1 MTLRP
6 ADSLVGVT
14 QGPSSALHASSEII
28 SAPIWLG
35 FPAVAE
41 PGIQPGVSASQ
52 AHGRKGAEKLL
63 RLGLLA
69 GCMDWYGPL
78 WCACVRARVR
88 VRAHVRIRV
97 HVCVCA
103 RTGGCVQG
111 HVSAEVIGQA
121 WSFNLYFETGLLT
134 KPGARGLG
142 YNGFRGLLASSFC
155 GLLHRLFM

>member
-78 WCACVRARVR
+78 WCACVRVC
-88 VRAHVRIRV
+88 VCV
-97 HVCVCA
+97 HMCVYVCTCVCA
-103 RTGGCVQG
+103 RAQVGVCKG
-111 HVSAEVIGQA
+111 
-121 WSFNLYFETGLLT
+121 
-134 KPGARGLG
+134 
-142 YNGFRGLLASSFC
+142 
-155 GLLHRLFM
+155 M

>member
-52 AHGRKGAEKLL
+52 AYGRKGAEELL
-63 RLGLLA
+63 RLGLFA

-78 WCACVRARVR
+78 WCACVRARVHTHVR
-88 VRAHVRIRV
+88 VRVCG
-97 HVCVCA
+97 CVCM
-103 RTGGCVQG
+103 QG
-111 HVSAEVIGQA
+111 
-121 WSFNLYFETGLLT
+121 
-134 KPGARGLG
+134 
-142 YNGFRGLLASSFC
+142 
-155 GLLHRLFM
+155 M